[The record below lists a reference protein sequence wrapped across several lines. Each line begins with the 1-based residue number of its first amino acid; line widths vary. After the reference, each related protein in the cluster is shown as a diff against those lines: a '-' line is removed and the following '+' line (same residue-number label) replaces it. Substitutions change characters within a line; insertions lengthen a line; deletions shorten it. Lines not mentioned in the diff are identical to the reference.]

1 MTHKLY
7 VMKKLIYTLL
17 LMTVS
22 VTWAQDNNEIDPPK
36 EDGKVVVGAIGGF
49 VDVAALGGASYSI
62 PIQVPEGIGGMQPNL
77 SIVYNSQGGN
87 GLLGWGWN
95 LGGLSAITRVGHTL
109 YHDGYVDGVD
119 FDGDRFALD
128 GQRLF
133 ALDAVEYGSNGT
145 EYKTESDGMN
155 KIVSYTETIHVG
167 GGGMFG
173 HGSYSYKI
181 ISHFKVYTADGKI
194 LYYGKVDDEP
204 DNARVIFES
213 NGRKKVVMW
222 LLKRVEDRRGN
233 YMVYN
238 YDIGSHDYRL
248 NNIQYSG
255 HSGDKSTVYGID
267 FHYYR
272 NRVDKESAAI
282 GNFFLYQPCLLKDIS
297 IYHWSRPLSKYEF
310 TYDNNS
316 GQLDSHNYYNRLTE
330 IRYEH
335 EGLSF
340 NPTIISWREYPEI
353 NNGSNNMFFSSIDDM
368 YVSPIDYNTQD
379 PLTIDGVVK
388 FSGDFNGDGLQDLIC
403 VVKDH
408 ILDEEGLMTDT
419 VEMNRGVHRA
429 HAFINK
435 GNTKT
440 DNEAG
445 ALYFEQIGTFEIPYN
460 LRWVYICDLDG
471 DGVDEV
477 LLVGENTDVY
487 WGRLSRANYDV
498 FKLYPRGK
506 EPVGEELGKNASMR
520 FAAGFSPLA
529 NSDLTFSIFGDGSD
543 YVWGNGDILEFTITE
558 KMNYSFIVGDFLGKG
573 HCDIIFTFPYKHF
586 VYIYYDEQNGYFKQR
601 TSVAD
606 WNGLRYV
613 PGDFDGDGK
622 TEVWFDSEFDED
634 PGVIAKVYI
643 NNEGRFSW
651 YPLANMMDSWNRNF
665 TGDFNGD
672 GHTDFLTF
680 RKDTKTW
687 HVLLFKQDW
696 HSYPVF
702 DVTETM
708 KRYFGEEDPDDANYS
723 IEGKE
728 GLDFFIEIADVDGDG
743 KSDVML
749 RNKKGTDDC
758 KFAVLYGPPVGNGF
772 ARIDEF
778 DAKEIQIQMEST
790 PGLCVGNFLGQ
801 ENMALISKG
810 NLYSFPQHSIYY
822 NVDNITDGMGNRT
835 SFDYG
840 YLVHNPRKSDNI
852 YDVDHIGQ
860 NLGYDLYNIPLHL
873 KAVRTLTRCN
883 IEVPTQAHAVDSFSY
898 VNAIAHRKGKGLLG
912 FRCTIR
918 NSWMVESAEVEFPEA
933 KHQSELVQTF
943 SHKPMG
949 EHRSLVPETE
959 TLYRYRDDG
968 EKVKTASTQYFYR
981 KGLCQRD
988 MNSLG
993 VKVFAPLVKTIIADE
1008 YELLGERDH
1017 LRRRITEN
1025 EYDGQQQNGAYNYN
1039 NVIRVSETY
1048 QGTDAGTP
1056 SIVSNCEFQT
1066 ATLTEYAPLLN
1077 SGDLWVPSRPL
1088 SVLTK
1093 ATRRTLGYASSKSLT
1108 VYSYDSDKPYLPK
1121 YVVTYPSGGED
1132 ENDPLAMVAYYT
1144 YYPTG
1149 RLKDESHYPVAGRS
1163 EDGFKTLY
1171 EYSPDY
1177 RFLTKKT
1184 EEYDLT
1190 HTKDYV
1196 TLYEYDDVYGD
1207 LKVETDC
1214 NGYSTYMENPD
1225 HLGLTVRSYKRN
1237 NDANQSRI
1245 PGTEAVTAL
1254 RWFAGSAYQ
1263 IHGEGLVSPSY
1274 FSWEQRSGTAE
1285 TFTIYD
1291 AMGREL
1297 RTVSHGLS
1305 EIVYQDKQYDSWGR
1319 LYRVSEPYFKGLPM
1333 GQRKWTTYNYGDF
1346 DRMDVV
1352 FDPQY
1357 TVDSQTVVPYTR
1369 YDYNGLTTTI
1379 TIGVEDNTL
1388 THVTNTTLNVMGWTE
1403 RKAETIDENGT
1414 NNVIT
1419 YGYNAD
1425 GSLAWAMVNGNEAMK
1440 VTMQYDDAGNRVEL
1454 SDPDYGKVTDR
1465 YNAFGQL
1472 VRTVSPKGDETIYE
1486 YDNLGRMKRRTEIDN
1501 NNQNLPY
1508 RITER
1513 CYSESPGSKGL
1524 LDSITLWEG
1533 DEESQLIAYGY
1544 DGQHYNR
1551 LSSTTETLFGT
1562 PYTTSYTYDDA
1573 SGFPLRVKTVTHPS
1587 GYTVERGYDALTGK
1601 MTEISHGNQTLWKT
1615 QSINALGQITGFKVG
1630 DGMESEYDYDDRHFL
1645 KRQTAVAN
1653 GNILQDFGYEYD
1665 IFGNLAVRK
1674 DNLRNLEERFTYD
1687 RLDRLESVSLNG
1699 GVPDEMRYDAYG
1711 RIIWKERDGTVVFE
1725 DARYETYG
1733 PDGALKP
1740 HAISSARGNGSP
1752 AFMLHPDLSAD
1763 YTMFDKVRLFQKGT
1777 TTVEFDY
1784 GYDHRRTRMSN
1795 AHDSLT
1801 IVKTYV
1807 GVCERITDTSTNS
1820 DLTRTFLSGPLGVFA
1835 VVEKQ
1840 GDEESLYYI
1849 HKDHLGSWTTITGG
1863 EGNIVREQSYDAWGN
1878 SRFAST
1884 WSGYDLNKPMF
1895 DRGYTGHEHVY
1906 GFDLINMNGRMYDPV
1921 MSSFLS
1927 VDNYVQAPDFSQSF
1941 NRYAYCL
1948 NNPLRY
1954 VDPSGELFWVIPNIG
1969 YSEEGGLSLGLT
1981 FAVGLPGLWSAQ
1993 ASVGYSVGSQSVYAS
2008 AGVTFAGVTGYI
2020 SAGYSFSNEQA
2031 FSSIGITAGLS
2042 PYSGVPFSTN
2052 ILTVGAS
2059 CDLVY
2064 SKAAGY
2070 DVSFTYNL
2078 SAWSYN
2084 TTAKAWNFNP
2094 SVSVMVYPE
2103 HTTNLVRGQGFR
2115 SNDAVLKRFVAANNH
2130 QGALDY
2136 FGFEGKYIPKK
2147 ESKTSPGSDY
2157 WGATNRETGD
2167 ISFGNLAFEDYATLY
2182 GTYIKESWSS
2192 QRIKSG
2198 LPIHEVPEELKGL
2211 PCETYLEEID
2221 GYIYAY
2227 KNQGLFSSLFSGNR
2241 FPFQGIEYYQT
2252 QLRWVDVPYME
2263 YPKTFG
2269 WFYKIPRKW

>member
-1 MTHKLY
+1 
-7 VMKKLIYTLL
+7 MKKLIYTLL

-255 HSGDKSTVYGID
+255 HPGDKSTVYGID

-368 YVSPIDYNTQD
+368 YVSPIEYNTQD

-419 VEMNRGVHRA
+419 IEMNRGVHRA

-586 VYIYYDEQNGYFKQR
+586 VYIYYDEQSGYFKQR

-968 EKVKTASTQYFYR
+968 EKVKTASTLYFYR

-1056 SIVSNCEFQT
+1056 SMVSNCEFQT

-1093 ATRRTLGYASSKSLT
+1093 ATRRTPGYASSKSLT
-1108 VYSYDSDKPYLPK
+1108 VYSYDNDRPYLPK
-1121 YVVTYPSGGED
+1121 FVTTYPSGGEN
-1132 ENDPLAMVAYYT
+1132 ENDPLAMTAYYT
-1144 YYPTG
+1144 YYPSG
-1149 RLKDESHYPVAGRS
+1149 WLKDESHYPVVGRS
-1163 EDGFKTLY
+1163 EDGFKTMY
-1171 EYSPDY
+1171 EYSPNY

-1184 EEYDLT
+1184 EEYDPT
-1190 HTKDYV
+1190 HANDYH
-1196 TLYEYDDVYGD
+1196 TLYGYDNVYGD
-1207 LKVETDC
+1207 LKTETDC
-1214 NGYSTYMENPD
+1214 NGYSTYTENPD
-1225 HLGLTVRSYKRN
+1225 HLGLTVRSYKRD
-1237 NDANQSRI
+1237 NDATQSRI
-1245 PGTEAVTAL
+1245 PGTETVTAL
-1254 RWFAGSAYQ
+1254 RWLAGSAYQ
-1263 IHGEGLVSPSY
+1263 IHGEGLTSPSY
-1274 FSWEQRSGTAE
+1274 FSWKQRSGTAE

-1305 EIVYQDKQYDSWGR
+1305 ENGSDKIVYQDKQYDSWGR
-1319 LYRVSEPYFKGLPM
+1319 LAGVSEPYFNELPLN
-1333 GQRKWTTYNYGDF
+1333 QRRWTTYAYGDF
-1346 DRMDVV
+1346 DRIDIMK
-1352 FDPQY
+1352 PPMY
-1357 TVDSQTVVPYTR
+1357 TVDNQTIEPYIR
-1369 YDYNGLTTTI
+1369 YEYDGLTTT
-1379 TIGVEDNTL
+1379 TTTGVRDNYD
-1388 THVTNTTLNVMGWTE
+1388 THVTTTTLNVMGWTE
-1403 RKAETIDENGT
+1403 SNGEVIDGNGT
-1414 NNVIT
+1414 ENVTT
-1419 YGYNAD
+1419 YGHNAD
-1425 GSLAWAMVNGNEAMK
+1425 GSLAWAMVNGNEATK
-1440 VTMQYDDAGNRVEL
+1440 VTMHYDDAGNRREL
-1454 SDPDYGKVTDR
+1454 HDPNYGKVTDH

-1472 VRTVSPKGDETIYE
+1472 VYTVTPKGDTTAYE
-1486 YDNLGRMKRRTEIDN
+1486 YDKMGRRKRRTEIDN
-1501 NNQNLPY
+1501 NASTPSD
-1508 RITER
+1508 RITVWN
-1513 CYSESPGSKGL
+1513 YSEAVGSKGL
-1524 LDSITLWEG
+1524 LGSITLREG
-1533 DEESQLIAYGY
+1533 ETESQTIAYAY
-1544 DGQHYNR
+1544 DAQHFNR
-1551 LSSTTETLFGT
+1551 LTSVTETLLGT
-1562 PYTTSYTYDDA
+1562 PYTTSYSYDDQV
-1573 SGFPLRVKTVTHPS
+1573 GFPLRLKTTTYPTGFS
-1587 GYTVERGYDALTGK
+1587 TDREYDATTGRVVQL
-1601 MTEISHGNQTLWKT
+1601 SHNGTLLWKT
-1615 QSINALGQITGFKVG
+1615 EEENVFGQVTQFRYGNGITSKY
-1630 DGMESEYDYDDRHFL
+1630 EYDDRHL
-1645 KRQTAVAN
+1645 LVSQIAGKN
-1653 GNILQDFGYEYD
+1653 GETIQSFSYAYD
-1665 IFGNLAVRK
+1665 IFANLATRTDNIK
-1674 DNLRNLEERFTYD
+1674 DLGESFTYD
-1687 RLDRLESVSLNG
+1687 HLNRLTDIRLNNVHTG
-1699 GVPDEMRYDAYG
+1699 HMAYDALG
-1711 RIIWKERDGTVVFE
+1711 RMTDKQSDGQQVFSSAQH
-1725 DARYETYG
+1725 DYIG
-1733 PDGALKP
+1733 PDGQLRP
-1740 HAISSARGNGSP
+1740 HAVSSATMQDFSP
-1752 AFMLHPDLSAD
+1752 ATDCQEIT
-1763 YTMFDKVRLFQKGT
+1763 YTMFDKVHHLTIGDFMPT
-1777 TTVEFDY
+1777 AVSFEY
-1784 GYDHRRTRMSN
+1784 GYDHQRIRMTTTY
-1795 AHDSLT
+1795 AAGMT
-1801 IVKTYV
+1801 IEKRYC
-1807 GVCERITDTSTNS
+1807 GNCEFVDYGSGDES
-1820 DLTRTFLSGPLGVFA
+1820 YTFISGPLGVFA
-1835 VVEKQ
+1835 VVEKKVS
-1840 GDEESLYYI
+1840 GVESVHYVL
-1849 HKDHLGSWTTITGG
+1849 KDNLGSWTTITDA
-1863 EGNIVREQSYDAWGN
+1863 EGTVEREQSFDAWGN
-1878 SRFAST
+1878 ARNPET
-1884 WSGYDLNKPMF
+1884 WSGGYNSMPMF
-1895 DRGYTGHEHVY
+1895 NRGFTGHEHLMF
-1906 GFDLINMNGRMYDPV
+1906 GKLINMNGRMYDPV
-1921 MSSFLS
+1921 MSTFLS
-1927 VDNYVQAPDFSQSF
+1927 VDNYVQAPDLSQSF

-1954 VDPSGELFWVIPNIG
+1954 VDPSGEEFITAAIIIGGAILGAYTGGALANGGNYNIAQWDLNMGTAIGVIGGGVFGGLSSWAGVAVAGAGFAFCNTTAIAASSLAYSTGMYATGKLAGFDYDISVSIGVASYNFTKGEFGYLFKEGNSPWENIG
-1969 YSEEGGLSLGLT
+1969 YGLGAITNLSDVYRFATWDVLSKEKKLEVIKQTIGDENVKVEYDKKLSADAQYNKETQTITIGPKGLNRGRGWAQSTLQHEYKHHLDIMNGAGNTSNDILDWYAYCKELHNAEKNGLT
-1981 FAVGLPGLWSAQ
+1981 IHQHYELIKRATDCGNNVG
-1993 ASVGYSVGSQSVYAS
+1993 V
-2008 AGVTFAGVTGYI
+2008 
-2020 SAGYSFSNEQA
+2020 
-2031 FSSIGITAGLS
+2031 SIGRLPNYTLKEWI
-2042 PYSGVPFSTN
+2042 
-2052 ILTVGAS
+2052 
-2059 CDLVY
+2059 
-2064 SKAAGY
+2064 
-2070 DVSFTYNL
+2070 
-2078 SAWSYN
+2078 
-2084 TTAKAWNFNP
+2084 
-2094 SVSVMVYPE
+2094 
-2103 HTTNLVRGQGFR
+2103 R
-2115 SNDAVLKRFVAANNH
+2115 S
-2130 QGALDY
+2130 
-2136 FGFEGKYIPKK
+2136 IM
-2147 ESKTSPGSDY
+2147 Y
-2157 WGATNRETGD
+2157 W
-2167 ISFGNLAFEDYATLY
+2167 Y
-2182 GTYIKESWSS
+2182 
-2192 QRIKSG
+2192 
-2198 LPIHEVPEELKGL
+2198 
-2211 PCETYLEEID
+2211 
-2221 GYIYAY
+2221 
-2227 KNQGLFSSLFSGNR
+2227 
-2241 FPFQGIEYYQT
+2241 
-2252 QLRWVDVPYME
+2252 
-2263 YPKTFG
+2263 
-2269 WFYKIPRKW
+2269 